1 MNKSELIEA
10 VAVLTDQPKSQVG
23 EVFDALRDVMYAELK
38 AGREVSLHGIGKFK
52 VHRSKERNGCK
63 NPKTGRAI
71 VIPAKNRAKYYSS
84 KSLDDTL
91 NG

>member
-10 VAVLTDQPKSQVG
+10 VSVITDQPKSQVG

-38 AGREVSLHGIGKFK
+38 AGREVTLHGIGKFK
-52 VHRSKERNGCK
+52 VHRSKERNGK
-63 NPKTGRAI
+63 HPKTGRAI

>member
-10 VAVLTDQPKSQVG
+10 VSVITDQPKSQVG
-23 EVFDALRDVMYAELK
+23 EVFDALRDVMYAELN
-38 AGREVSLHGIGKFK
+38 AGRDITLHGIGKFK
-52 VHRSKERNGCK
+52 VHRSKERNGK

>member
-52 VHRSKERNGCK
+52 VHRSKERNGK

-91 NG
+91 NPA